1 MLCLQFRKTKKNHP
15 FLTIENYETDPRKN
29 MQIHLDFCG
38 QITFITYSFYNWRP
52 YTLS

>member
-1 MLCLQFRKTKKNHP
+1 MFAVPENKKKSSV
-15 FLTIENYETDPRKN
+15 NYETDPRKN